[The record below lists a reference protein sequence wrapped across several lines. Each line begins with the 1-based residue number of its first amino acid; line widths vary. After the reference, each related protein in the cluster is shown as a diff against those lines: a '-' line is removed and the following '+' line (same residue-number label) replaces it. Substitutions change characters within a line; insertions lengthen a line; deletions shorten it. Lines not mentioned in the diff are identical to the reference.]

1 MSQRHPQRVVPP
13 GYRLLDTSHASTR
26 IGIACSGGGLR
37 SGAFNLGA
45 LQRIDS
51 QDSLKRVRLISAV
64 SGGNY
69 AASAYA
75 ALLSTSPGD
84 AFAQGQDAG
93 PRPWS
98 QESPEFE
105 HLRNNS
111 DYIAPGAPGKVF
123 FAANYV
129 YGFVLNYL
137 PLFLGALGT
146 GLLYASTIELLS
158 TLPADDRSPWY
169 FLSSRWTSVIVL
181 LTLLAGSLLA
191 VGLRRQY
198 EAYPPNTAQG
208 MGRLRRIR
216 DYAYTKAPQV
226 ATRSLVLLIFCV
238 VGLVVVPWSLRGIT
252 GLAELVENRWPSRK
266 LAPADSPAGRLVTS
280 SAFPVIVLLGVVAI
294 SVLSASLAALI
305 LARWDRR
312 RRAITA
318 LVSMVSLALVYTPFA
333 IGVLF
338 GFSLQDGV
346 GRRWLLLLSI
356 VIALSV
362 FGVFVHANQ
371 TSMFAYYRERLS
383 HVFCVRRR
391 VGRMG
396 EVAVEPIPYADPIFL
411 SSLKQLAHFPEL
423 IVCAALNISDRSTP
437 TGRRCDSFT
446 FSRSMS
452 GSPSIGLYS
461 TESVEVGERP
471 GGVDITVPSLMA
483 ISGAALSPVMGRLT
497 VRSLRFFLA
506 FMNIRLGVWLPNP
519 LLSAGQERSRGTAT
533 THHGKDRVGDSDR
546 QRRPRSTR
554 SSIGRAVDYVSSG
567 WSQPGALY
575 VLKEA
580 LGVMKLTDRYMYV
593 TDGGHWDNLGLVE
606 LVRRRCSA
614 IVCFDATYDPRD
626 RFEGLQIAVGLCRS
640 ELGVEV
646 VIDPSPLRRVDPD
659 SGGPRLASR
668 SCVTG
673 QILYPDQPPGRLVY
687 SRAMVAMD
695 SPPDILLLSKNRSGF
710 PDRPTRD
717 QFFDDR
723 DFEAFRALGW
733 HAGAIAWESL
743 QLPPA

>member
-1 MSQRHPQRVVPP
+1 MVPR
-13 GYRLLDTSHASTR
+13 GYRLLDSSHSTTR

-51 QDSLKRVRLISAV
+51 QDSLKRVSFISAV

-69 AASAYA
+69 ATSAYA
-75 ALLSTSPGD
+75 ALLSTSPGK
-84 AFAQGQDAG
+84 AFSQGQDAG
-93 PRPWS
+93 PRPWG
-98 QESPEFE
+98 QDSPEFE

-111 DYIAPGAPGKVF
+111 DYIAPGVPGKIF

-129 YGFVLNYL
+129 YGFALNYL

-146 GLLYASTIELLS
+146 GLLYASIVEFLA
-158 TLPADDRSPWY
+158 TLPADERSPWY
-169 FLSSRWTSVIVL
+169 FLSSRWFNVVFL
-181 LTLLAGSLLA
+181 LTLFVVSLLA
-191 VGLRRQY
+191 VAVRRQY
-198 EAYPPNTAQG
+198 ETYPPNRAQG
-208 MGRLRRIR
+208 MDRFRRIR
-216 DYAYTKAPQV
+216 DYAYTKSPQV
-226 ATRSLVLLIFCV
+226 ATRSLTFLI
-238 VGLVVVPWSLRGIT
+238 VGLVGLVAIPWSLSGVNK
-252 GLAELVENRWPSRK
+252 LASWIGHRWPSTGS
-266 LAPADSPAGRLVTS
+266 APLGSPTGGLVGS
-280 SAFPVIVLLGVVAI
+280 SAFPVFVLLVVVVL
-294 SVLSASLAALI
+294 SVLFASLAALI

-318 LVSMVSLALVYTPFA
+318 LVSMVSIALVYTPFA
-333 IGVLF
+333 IGVLV
-338 GFSLQDGV
+338 GFNLEHGW
-346 GRRWLLLLSI
+346 GGRWLLLLSI
-356 VIALSV
+356 AIILFM
-362 FGVFVHANQ
+362 FGIFVHANQ

-383 HVFCVRRR
+383 HVFCVRRTA
-391 VGRMG
+391 GIAS

-411 SSLKQLAHFPEL
+411 SSLKDLTRFPEL

-461 TESVEVGERP
+461 TDSIEVGERP

-519 LLSAGQERSRGTAT
+519 LLRSGQELSKGASA
-533 THHGKDRVGDSDR
+533 THHGKDRGGDPDR

-554 SSIGRAVDYVSSG
+554 FPIGRAISYVASG

-580 LGVMKLTDRYMYV
+580 LGVMKLTDRYIYV

-614 IVCFDATYDPRD
+614 IVCFDATYDPQD
-626 RFEGLQIAVGLCRS
+626 RFEGLQIAVSLCRS

-687 SRAMVAMD
+687 SRAMVATD

-723 DFEAFRALGW
+723 DFEAFRTLGW
-733 HAGAIAWESL
+733 NAGAIAWQSL